1 MAFKPEYMI
10 RETATNLTR
19 NLTLTA
25 ASIITMFVALVLFG
39 SAWMFR
45 AGTENGTQQ
54 FRDGVE
60 FIVFLN
66 PSVTGEQF
74 DSISAELSGHPNID
88 EIEFVSQAEA
98 LEQFLAWFGNEPE
111 LVEVATVEIM
121 PPSFEVKPREA
132 DPQLV
137 ESLADQF
144 RGRAGVFRVET
155 AQETTETIVGIA
167 DAAQRWMFWGSA
179 AALVGGA
186 LLIFNTVRVAMF
198 ARRREIEVMKL
209 VGASNWYIR
218 LPFVLEGLVHG
229 LVGGVLAV
237 FAVRF
242 LRNSLEED
250 VLDSQ
255 AQLFVQFFV
264 TDSQVNGTSVVVL
277 VVAAAVGVACSA
289 FAVGRFLDV

>member
-1 MAFKPEYMI
+1 MAFKPEYI
-10 RETATNLTR
+10 VRETATNLTR

-54 FRDGVE
+54 FKDGVE
-60 FIVFLN
+60 FIVFLD
-66 PSVTGEQF
+66 PQITGEQF
-74 DSISAELSGHPNID
+74 DSINAELSGHPDID
-88 EIEFVSQAEA
+88 DIEFVSKEEA
-98 LEQFLAWFGNEPE
+98 LEQFLVWYGDEPE
-111 LVEVATVEIM
+111 LRDAVTVDIM

-132 DPQLV
+132 DPLLV

-155 AQETTETIVGIA
+155 ARETTETIVGIA

-229 LVGGVLAV
+229 LVGGILAV
-237 FAVRF
+237 FSVRF
-242 LRNSLEED
+242 LRTSLEDD

-264 TDSQVNGTSVVVL
+264 TDGQVNGTSIVVL
-277 VVAAAVGVACSA
+277 AVGAAVGVACSA